1 LPLSLLLAIGV
12 HQWLGCRWPRLTLL
26 AVGLAFFTF
35 STWVLFAFVRP
46 LYPLPAIA
54 AAEQVTAAQ
63 QANVQFGDALALIG
77 YQVDAAGI
85 APGESGE
92 ITLFWQPL
100 GNSRPDLYLKL
111 RVLDAAGN
119 VVYATE
125 TWPLPS
131 SSTSIWE
138 NEHVYITSH
147 SIDIAPTAVIG
158 AGMVEISLQPG
169 KEGQPVTAA
178 AFDPASTLRFPQL
191 FLGQKSHTSG
201 IEPAVLPEQTIT
213 LGEHITLL
221 GHDIQIERA
230 NDPILNLTLYWQTDA
245 SLAEN
250 YTVFVHILDEN
261 GRLLA
266 QQDSQP
272 NHGLYPTSTWDANA
286 IIRDAYAIPLPA
298 NIGDFTIQTGMYTWP
313 SLERLHVTQNGRPA
327 GSAVILSTI
336 EKAKD

>member
-1 LPLSLLLAIGV
+1 L
-12 HQWLGCRWPRLTLL
+12 
-26 AVGLAFFTF
+26 
-35 STWVLFAFVRP
+35 RP
-46 LYPLPAIA
+46 A
-54 AAEQVTAAQ
+54 
-63 QANVQFGDALALIG
+63 
-77 YQVDAAGI
+77 
-85 APGESGE
+85 ESGE

-266 QQDSQP
+266 QQDNQP

-298 NIGDFTIQTGMYTWP
+298 NAQTYTIQTGMYTWP
-313 SLERLHVTQNGRPA
+313 SLTRLPVTQNGAPRW
-327 GSAVILSTI
+327 
-336 EKAKD
+336 